1 MGCGNSKTTATESTP
16 SVRPP
21 QQVDTP
27 VEDIRGQNL
36 QGSDPAIAPEP
47 NNHIGNTHKSESA
60 DEPSSVGIEQ
70 TAVEKFSNS
79 EDNHSDKFPRDDDKN
94 ENPNEQ
100 VEGNNSGAQAEGVGN
115 VRPTSAIS
123 VDSVAV
129 RALINHTINKAAA
142 NVCALQ
148 GKPVH
153 RDVRPSSVASSVDSV
168 AVRALVDATITKAA
182 AGLKENSANSASLT
196 ENTKDQTEVE
206 KEKNHEDEIHS
217 APTDVQAED
226 TSNPTIVVSTVPTLN
241 FDDSLE
247 DPKPQL
253 ENDPSEITEDQ
264 APEPSKDT
272 IITSSEAVDDKTE
285 SQVPDGLDSKQEQAG
300 SLDSSTQNEN
310 INGNSNTE
318 AEDQLNPQ
326 PEEASITRDE
336 TDGADPGDDAPEA
349 ANGQIEGTV
358 PVVVSS
364 DAQDAVPEPVSN
376 TSENTV
382 PKSSKELD
390 PKAQES
396 FNRAIRA
403 FCPLV
408 DPKLVLDLVASGI
421 RSLHLDHAP
430 LQADSSFTEL
440 LTKLTE
446 VEELDLDKNEM
457 GPQAFRVI
465 MMALSANTS
474 IKSAVLSN
482 NKTDTDTAESVGVM
496 LMTNQTLKSLDLS
509 SNQLGKDY
517 LSRCIG
523 PSLKTN
529 TSLTSLNISSCG
541 GTDLNALMEGLLENT
556 TLSSLNISHNQL
568 SDSTSLV
575 TSLSAVLKNSSCAIK
590 ELNVRNCGIQGPGLQ
605 LLGEGVKENSSLITL
620 HAGGNDVSN
629 VNVFVEFL
637 VTCLQHATVETLN
650 LNDTRISETGNQNL
664 DLAPINEKRK
674 SCLKNLNLANCSI
687 TDEIMKVLANH
698 LPACLP
704 HITELSLSGNSEMTT
719 ASLQSVAQL
728 TALTEGSD
736 AVVSS
741 GVTHLHLDQQSLEGL
756 PDHLLNNPSF
766 PSLTMLSL
774 CKARISP
781 TSLGRLSELLQ
792 GPGGLTEL
800 CLSGLKLSETQA
812 LAQLL
817 EPAANLSLKSLS
829 LAGCALKDSDLE
841 PLTSALAAGWCLTS
855 LTLANNRLTG
865 SGINP
870 LLEAMISSG
879 EPLLESF
886 NLNSNQLSDD
896 CQDVLTSLLTKAKK
910 LHTMSFNRNS
920 LGCETLSALI
930 QLLHLAESL
939 KLLDLRN
946 QESPLDEEDMEELM
960 KKLAGELG
968 YTLHEDKYGGIEAG
982 RGSLPSRSSDLSILL
997 TGLGVDLGPVGR
1009 SLDSAMVKTDHG
1021 VKHPLP
1027 LSLQHALHLGAWMT
1041 AQDPTSQPELSA
1053 ASWEAIIGIRKDSTV
1068 PSWLKVESL
1077 RGCAV
1082 YISNLSSNVSASK
1095 LEGDLDAEAD
1105 CNVKE
1110 VCIMKDLIQRKPNG
1124 YAWVLMADQESV
1136 KRAMDFYYSGQALM
1150 FSQPYIISP
1159 VSLKLPDLTTD
1170 DTTEDQV
1177 SEEMARRERE
1187 RVAEAAKH
1195 QQLLETSFAASR
1207 ARHEYA
1213 KAHPAY
1219 ADGRIF

>member
-1 MGCGNSKTTATESTP
+1 MKYL
-16 SVRPP
+16 SVLL
-21 QQVDTP
+21 VAVCVVSSLSMSFTDFD
-27 VEDIRGQNL
+27 EDWK
-36 QGSDPAIAPEP
+36 EW
-47 NNHIGNTHKSESA
+47 
-60 DEPSSVGIEQ
+60 
-70 TAVEKFSNS
+70 
-79 EDNHSDKFPRDDDKN
+79 KN
-94 ENPNEQ
+94 E
-100 VEGNNSGAQAEGVGN
+100 
-115 VRPTSAIS
+115 
-123 VDSVAV
+123 
-129 RALINHTINKAAA
+129 H
-142 NVCALQ
+142 
-148 GKPVH
+148 GK
-153 RDVRPSSVASSVDSV
+153 RYLS
-168 AVRALVDATITKAA
+168 
-182 AGLKENSANSASLT
+182 
-196 ENTKDQTEVE
+196 
-206 KEKNHEDEIHS
+206 DE
-217 APTDVQAED
+217 
-226 TSNPTIVVSTVPTLN
+226 
-241 FDDSLE
+241 
-247 DPKPQL
+247 
-253 ENDPSEITEDQ
+253 
-264 APEPSKDT
+264 
-272 IITSSEAVDDKTE
+272 
-285 SQVPDGLDSKQEQAG
+285 
-300 SLDSSTQNEN
+300 
-310 INGNSNTE
+310 
-318 AEDQLNPQ
+318 
-326 PEEASITRDE
+326 EEASRRLIWQKNLDIVIRHNLKYDLGHFTYDL
-336 TDGADPGDDAPEA
+336 GMNQFADLQ
-349 ANGQIEGTV
+349 N
-358 PVVVSS
+358 
-364 DAQDAVPEPVSN
+364 
-376 TSENTV
+376 
-382 PKSSKELD
+382 KE
-390 PKAQES
+390 
-396 FNRAIRA
+396 F
-403 FCPLV
+403 
-408 DPKLVLDLVASGI
+408 VAMMTG
-421 RSLHLDHAP
+421 
-430 LQADSSFTEL
+430 
-440 LTKLTE
+440 
-446 VEELDLDKNEM
+446 
-457 GPQAFRVI
+457 FRV
-465 MMALSANTS
+465 NGTS
-474 IKSAVLSN
+474 KAAKGSTFLPPN
-482 NKTDTDTAESVGVM
+482 NVGKLPKTVDWRTKGYVTPV
-496 LMTNQTLKSLDLS
+496 
-509 SNQLGKDY
+509 KD
-517 LSRCIG
+517 
-523 PSLKTN
+523 
-529 TSLTSLNISSCG
+529 
-541 GTDLNALMEGLLENT
+541 
-556 TLSSLNISHNQL
+556 Q
-568 SDSTSLV
+568 
-575 TSLSAVLKNSSCAIK
+575 
-590 ELNVRNCGIQGPGLQ
+590 
-605 LLGEGVKENSSLITL
+605 
-620 HAGGNDVSN
+620 VSN

-664 DLAPINEKRK
+664 
-674 SCLKNLNLANCSI
+674 
-687 TDEIMKVLANH
+687 
-698 LPACLP
+698 
-704 HITELSLSGNSEMTT
+704 
-719 ASLQSVAQL
+719 
-728 TALTEGSD
+728 D

-1177 SEEMARRERE
+1177 RMGIIYRCLPFESIDFVSFLYLSFDILMKVDDEDVSTRGDGTKREGTCSGSGQASAAIGDELRCLSSTARICQGSPSLRRRQDILKGTARNPSTPKHKSAPSELCME
-1187 RVAEAAKH
+1187 H
-1195 QQLLETSFAASR
+1195 R
-1207 ARHEYA
+1207 ARGVCTL
-1213 KAHPAY
+1213 KNLMN
-1219 ADGRIF
+1219 IFLKP